1 MTKKSA
7 PIVELQASQLEL
19 VVSEKTIGSLT
30 TNAKQIRELVEK
42 ALPMYDISN
51 YSTDDLAKAKSD
63 KTLLNKAAKSLN
75 DKRIQFEKE
84 FMAPFSEFKEV
95 VNDTVS
101 LIKEAV
107 GKIDTVIKADDERCK
122 AEKRKEIE
130 RIGKELGVEAAG
142 INLQKIWNAK
152 WLNKST
158 SLKAVEKDITEKM
171 NTINADLETLKSFAE
186 DYDVLVVRYKENLNL
201 QETVRYA
208 NQLKEM
214 REKSDAK
221 ECPKEEVTTEV
232 ESKKPEEPAE
242 KHQEQKSSH
251 HGIDNFAA
259 DAADAFADFLGQ
271 SAGKPLT
278 EYKHYEV
285 TATCEQLAALE
296 LYMREQGIMFNSID

>member
-7 PIVELQASQLEL
+7 PIVELHASQLEL

-42 ALPMYDISN
+42 VLPMYDISN

-107 GKIDTVIKADDERCK
+107 GKIDTVIKEDDERCK

-152 WLNKST
+152 WLNKSA

-214 REKSDAK
+214 REKSATK
-221 ECPKEEVTTEV
+221 ECPQEEVTKTEV
-232 ESKKPEEPAE
+232 ESQKPEEQ
-242 KHQEQKSSH
+242 HQEQKSSH

-271 SAGKPLT
+271 SEGKPLT
-278 EYKHYEV
+278 ECKRYEV